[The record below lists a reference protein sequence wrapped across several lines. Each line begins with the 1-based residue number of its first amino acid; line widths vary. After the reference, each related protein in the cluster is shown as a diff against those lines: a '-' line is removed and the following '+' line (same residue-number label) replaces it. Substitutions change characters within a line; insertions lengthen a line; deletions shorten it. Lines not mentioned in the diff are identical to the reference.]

1 MQGIA
6 ALNPASP
13 VQPYTQND
21 FKRIANTVGT
31 FYENLDPEKKKA
43 LSGLADE
50 IAALPLQKLK
60 VFDQLLNFLE
70 QHANR
75 YPEVVDEL
83 VRNGAVDEGDMP
95 AEYSPPIFATIHAMV
110 RESIN
115 KASSSAKKF
124 AKGGLASVKE
134 SAKRVQAAGRGE
146 DKILAHITPAEAEL
160 LKARGGSGDINPA
173 TGLPEYG
180 WLKSIGKLL
189 GFAAP
194 IIGTVVGGMV
204 GMPFL
209 GAVVGGGLGGL
220 ASGGGVKGALMGA
233 AMGGIGSLAFGGLS
247 NVLSGSGTFM
257 EGVTGALPSY
267 LGGTGESFG
276 GTLFGSGASGGTGM
290 SGSYALETATNAKG
304 VAGGDLTDLQNS
316 LPTEGPRTV
325 TPGTGGASPTIS
337 PSSTA
342 SKGVSFLDDPM
353 KWIKT
358 NPGTALALGGG
369 ALLAANAL
377 GGEKKAPASLAAS
390 HPDLTQSE
398 RQAKYPWT
406 VVDSSKFVSNYTPA
420 AKVPEYSWQQGVYS
434 SPNFPQTGGVAQN
447 VASAQPSNQQM
458 PPPQSYVIPQG
469 AYSTPQFTRAATG
482 GIMDARTG
490 GHLNGPGTGKSD
502 SIPAKLSDGEFV
514 MTAKAVRGAGG
525 GDRMKGAKK
534 MYELMHKFERV
545 A

>member
-50 IAALPLQKLK
+50 IAALPLQKLH

-70 QHANR
+70 HHANR

-83 VRNGAVDEGDMP
+83 IRNGAVDEGDMP
-95 AEYSPPIFATIHAMV
+95 DKYSPPIFATIHAMV
-110 RESIN
+110 RESIK
-115 KASSSAKKF
+115 KAGSSAKGF

-134 SAKRVQAAGRGE
+134 SAKLVQAAGRGE

-160 LKARGGSGDINPA
+160 LKSRGGSGDINPA

-180 WLKSIGKLL
+180 WLKSIGKLF
-189 GFAAP
+189 GAAAP
-194 IIGTVVGGMV
+194 IIGSVIGSMV

-209 GAVVGGGLGGL
+209 GAVLGGGIGGL

-233 AMGGIGSLAFGGLS
+233 ALGGVGSLAFGGIS
-247 NVLSGSGTFM
+247 SMISGNGFM
-257 EGVTGALPSY
+257 EGVTGTLPSY
-267 LGGTGESFG
+267 LGGTGETFG
-276 GTLFGSGASGGTGM
+276 GTLFGSGVSGNTSMG
-290 SGSYALETATNAKG
+290 ETPLPPTRPESFGPSTSPDTTLSQAE
-304 VAGGDLTDLQNS
+304 LTDNAVRNGT
-316 LPTEGPRTV
+316 PNDVVKATV
-325 TPGTGGASPTIS
+325 NPNAAP
-337 PSSTA
+337 A
-342 SKGVSFLDDPM
+342 KVSFLDDPM

-377 GGEKKAPASLAAS
+377 GGEKKAPVSLTAS

-406 VVDSSKFVSNYTPA
+406 VVDSSKFVSNYTPPT
-420 AKVPEYSWQQGVYS
+420 KTPEYSWQQGVYS
-434 SPNFPQTGGVAQN
+434 SPKFPQTGGT
-447 VASAQPSNQQM
+447 AQPNNQQM
-458 PPPQSYVIPQG
+458 PSPQSYVIPQG
-469 AYSTPQFTRAATG
+469 AYSTPQITQAATG

-490 GHLNGPGTGKSD
+490 GHLNGPGTGTSD